1 MIISLI
7 TALSLPL
14 DHKLNMES
22 HIKKLT
28 EDKTN
33 LESDI
38 CITRREVI
46 EILLLLIQVPKY
58 YLFSLIVGDEEGRA
72 WEWEAGDVGPREYQE
87 EPRVWDTNPWRLFR
101 GPAGRVSQKPE
112 QFRFPPDGV
121 SASRRTTEESNG
133 GKDQFNTANDDY

>member
-72 WEWEAGDVGPREYQE
+72 
-87 EPRVWDTNPWRLFR
+87 
-101 GPAGRVSQKPE
+101 
-112 QFRFPPDGV
+112 
-121 SASRRTTEESNG
+121 
-133 GKDQFNTANDDY
+133 

>member
-46 EILLLLIQVPKY
+46 EILLLLIQVPKCY
-58 YLFSLIVGDEEGRA
+58 TIIV
-72 WEWEAGDVGPREYQE
+72 
-87 EPRVWDTNPWRLFR
+87 NFLL
-101 GPAGRVSQKPE
+101 
-112 QFRFPPDGV
+112 
-121 SASRRTTEESNG
+121 
-133 GKDQFNTANDDY
+133 